1 MNAKRNNSI
10 HVGNVLKDS
19 RYGTEGENDHVK
31 AFNDSKHSHY
41 FDANENSSFDY
52 LQIQIE
58 DERLKLLNEIQQIV
72 QKDHHDDIDES
83 NLNNKLK
90 LICMNMNDLD
100 INYSVSR
107 ILELSVK

>member
-52 LQIQIE
+52 L
-58 DERLKLLNEIQQIV
+58 
-72 QKDHHDDIDES
+72 
-83 NLNNKLK
+83 
-90 LICMNMNDLD
+90 
-100 INYSVSR
+100 
-107 ILELSVK
+107 